1 MKRLLFFLFLTIFGF
16 VFTSL
21 ISEASSNLRTIQ
33 AFLNQGIKIALNGQP
48 LQPAQAPITYNG
60 STYLPLRAVGE
71 ALGAQITWDGA
82 TQTIGI
88 TTDGAPEAENY
99 DAILEFPADRFPTV
113 AAHIASAILA
123 GESSVCTIDR
133 YGADQRREAS
143 LDGIPTRDGY
153 DRDEWPMAVCAEGG
167 SGASV
172 AYINPAEN
180 RGAGGWVGNAL
191 EKYPDGTRVK
201 FIVSFNE
208 LDADEQRASHG
219 PSEESGRSKPFAS
232 CAEAR
237 AAGMAPLYRGD
248 PGYSERLDRD
258 GDGIACE

>member
-1 MKRLLFFLFLTIFGF
+1 MNKKVVSAFITVVVVCSIF
-16 VFTSL
+16 VSAVATSSATE
-21 ISEASSNLRTIQ
+21 IKANL
-33 AFLNQGIKIALNGQP
+33 NHNIKIALNGQFW
-48 LQPAQAPITYNG
+48 QPAQAPITYQG
-60 STYLPLRAVGE
+60 TTYLPLRAVGE
-71 ALGAQITWDGA
+71 LLGAQITWDGS
-82 TQTIGI
+82 TQTVGI
-88 TTDGAPEAENY
+88 TTDGAPAAEKY
-99 DAILEFPADRFPTV
+99 DAVLEFPADRFPTV

-123 GESSVCTIDR
+123 GESAVCTIDR
-133 YGADQRREAS
+133 AGADQRREAS
-143 LDGIPTRDGY
+143 LAGIPTRDGY
-153 DRDEWPMAVCAEGG
+153 DRDEWPMAMCEEGG

-172 AYINPAEN
+172 AYIDPTEN
-180 RGAGGWVGNAL
+180 RGAGSWVGNAL

-258 GDGIACE
+258 GDGVACE

>member
-1 MKRLLFFLFLTIFGF
+1 LRKILLVSFVVFFMI
-16 VFTSL
+16 
-21 ISEASSNLRTIQ
+21 ASVPVVLNASANLQAIQ
-33 AFLNQGIKIALNGQP
+33 AHLNHGIKIALNGRLWQP
-48 LQPAQAPITYNG
+48 SQTPITYNG

-258 GDGIACE
+258 GDGVACE